1 MKFQLY
7 PLLQSAYRTGHS
19 TETTLPKVHND
30 ILLSM
35 DKKRVTLLVLL
46 DLSAALLL
54 KRLES
59 IALEYLGLPLASW
72 FKSYPDG
79 RSLAFDLTHGVPRG
93 SCLGPLLHTIYAS
106 KLFEIVKAHLAD
118 VHACAD
124 DTQLYLSFKPDSEDN
139 QTEAVDAVQE
149 CIEDVRAWMAAK
161 QLKLNEDKLR
171 SF

>member
-19 TETTLPKVHND
+19 TEITLPKVHND

-59 IALEYLGLPLASW
+59 IALEYLGLPLAGLNHTPMEDLS
-72 FKSYPDG
+72 
-79 RSLAFDLTHGVPRG
+79 AFDLTHGVPRG

-106 KLFEIVKAHLAD
+106 KLFEIVKATLRMCTPAQTILSSIYLLSRILRTIRLKPWMLCKNVLKTLGHGW
-118 VHACAD
+118 
-124 DTQLYLSFKPDSEDN
+124 QLSS
-139 QTEAVDAVQE
+139 
-149 CIEDVRAWMAAK
+149 
-161 QLKLNEDKLR
+161 
-171 SF
+171 

>member
-59 IALEYLGLPLASW
+59 IALEYLGLPLAGLNHTPMEDLSA
-72 FKSYPDG
+72 FVLKAAALG
-79 RSLAFDLTHGVPRG
+79 SL
-93 SCLGPLLHTIYAS
+93 I
-106 KLFEIVKAHLAD
+106 
-118 VHACAD
+118 
-124 DTQLYLSFKPDSEDN
+124 
-139 QTEAVDAVQE
+139 
-149 CIEDVRAWMAAK
+149 
-161 QLKLNEDKLR
+161 
-171 SF
+171 

>member
-19 TETTLPKVHND
+19 TETALPKVHND

-59 IALEYLGLPLASW
+59 IALEYLGLPLAGLNHTPMEDLS
-72 FKSYPDG
+72 
-79 RSLAFDLTHGVPRG
+79 AFDLTHGVPRG

-149 CIEDVRAWMAAK
+149 CIEDIRAWMAAK